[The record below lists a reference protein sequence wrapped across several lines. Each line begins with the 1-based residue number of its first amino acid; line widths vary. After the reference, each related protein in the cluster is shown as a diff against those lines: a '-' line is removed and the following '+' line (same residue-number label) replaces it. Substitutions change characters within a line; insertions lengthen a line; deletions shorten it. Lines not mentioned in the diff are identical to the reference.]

1 MSIQKVQ
8 AVWRGTP
15 WLSEELKVCET
26 RVLSM
31 YDPKIEQKDFF
42 LKMRKRTAV
51 EVKTTWTV
59 LGLMLEGEKA
69 QSLTLSPISLVGN
82 FFS

>member
-1 MSIQKVQ
+1 
-8 AVWRGTP
+8 
-15 WLSEELKVCET
+15 
-26 RVLSM
+26 
-31 YDPKIEQKDFF
+31 
-42 LKMRKRTAV
+42 MRKRTAV